1 MDLHIS
7 TDVVADRVVLSLT
20 GIADLSTAP
29 RFHDRL
35 RRTVVDHPGRSVV
48 VDLDGLILL
57 DDAVL
62 GLLLG
67 AAARARSAGGDLVVV
82 CTRSTVRERLA
93 TTRFDQIVD
102 VLDGIV

>member
-1 MDLHIS
+1 MDLHFS
-7 TDVVADRVVLSLT
+7 TAVVADCVVLSLT

-35 RRTVVDHPGRSVV
+35 RRTVVDHPGRSIV
-48 VDLDGLILL
+48 VDLDGVTLL
-57 DDAVL
+57 DDSVL

-67 AAARARSAGGDLVVV
+67 AAVRARAADGDLVVV

-93 TTRFDQIVD
+93 ITRFDQIVD
-102 VLDGIV
+102 VLDRIV